1 MAILRWLFITVF
13 AFSFLHTSM
22 LVGLLYK
29 IPLAP
34 QLYERHLEKSGKL
47 WLLYPVKAYGAVGKR
62 LWESSFVDEIFTHLY
77 QPTFKRLGKD
87 LKPEDAARAI
97 DVTFWNWV
105 VLGSLAA
112 GLLVPLLASGPRR
125 R

>member
-47 WLLYPVKAYGAVGKR
+47 WLLYPVRRTGR
-62 LWESSFVDEIFTHLY
+62 W
-77 QPTFKRLGKD
+77 
-87 LKPEDAARAI
+87 
-97 DVTFWNWV
+97 
-105 VLGSLAA
+105 
-112 GLLVPLLASGPRR
+112 ASGSGSRLLSMRSSLISTNPPSSAWAKI
-125 R
+125 